1 MKITENTLEIGFPD
15 RFTLERMQKDENK
28 KILSTAVS
36 EVLNEKF
43 RVLMK
48 EYPDKNEKKESKNKE
63 NRTEQEESN
72 ESDREIVQEALNIF
86 EGEVIREE

>member
-1 MKITENTLEIGFPD
+1 
-15 RFTLERMQKDENK
+15 
-28 KILSTAVS
+28 
-36 EVLNEKF
+36 
-43 RVLMK
+43 MK